1 MENYNIY
8 LQTEN
13 EKYSFMNLARSVG
26 ALVTSVSGCGS
37 GYYITIDATAS
48 QVAEINTRLEAGA

>member
-1 MENYNIY
+1 MNNYNIY

-26 ALVTSVSGCGS
+26 ALVTNVSGCGT
-37 GYYITIDATAS
+37 GFYIQIDATDA
-48 QVAEINTRLEAGA
+48 QADAINKRLEAGA